1 MLHPFR
7 FYATHFVERVKRI
20 AMSSFA
26 PMQQLIARYHALE
39 FHHNPQLALRLS
51 TIQNWQK
58 KRMQHTHAALF
69 AVPEHQLMTQYFLN
83 RLYGGADFEILAG
96 QFERVVNAAKKIE
109 RLVPNSTIKTG
120 CEGIELAVLAIELDQ
135 QLAQLMPQDFH
146 YNQHGEIEDS
156 AMISLYLQA
165 NQAESR
171 YHQLNLLDK
180 LGNNLDKYVRSFIV
194 QSAFKMAKGAAE
206 RHHYDP
212 LYTFLGEG
220 FSAMKPLKSAEVFVG
235 VFTKHER
242 EIIDRIHSNIPNPF
256 LR

>member
-1 MLHPFR
+1 
-7 FYATHFVERVKRI
+7 
-20 AMSSFA
+20 MSSFL
-26 PMQQLIARYHALE
+26 PMQQLIAHYHALE
-39 FHHNPQLALRLS
+39 FHHNPQLALRL
-51 TIQNWQK
+51 TLIQNWQK

-83 RLYGGADFEILAG
+83 RLYGGSDFEILAG
-96 QFERVVNAAKKIE
+96 QFERVVNAAKKFE

-120 CEGIELAVLAIELDQ
+120 CEAIELAVLAIELDQ
-135 QLAQLMPQDFH
+135 QLAQLMMHDFEYNPQ
-146 YNQHGEIEDS
+146 GEIDDHV
-156 AMISLYLQA
+156 ITQLYLQA

-180 LGNNLDKYVRSFIV
+180 LGHGLDKYVRSFMV

-206 RHHYDP
+206 RHHFDP
-212 LYTFLGEG
+212 MYAFLAEG
-220 FSAMKPLKSAEVFVG
+220 FAAMKPLKSAEVFVG

-242 EIIDRIHSNIPNPF
+242 EIIDRIQNNTPNPF